1 MKKKINKIFMLF
13 ITIFSIVICGI
24 NQNNVCAADS
34 KVENAINWAIRIA
47 NDNSHG
53 YSQSTR
59 WGPHYDC
66 SSFVYS
72 AFYNAGFNLPKNSGY
87 TQTMVR
93 DFTNAG
99 FSWITWDKIG
109 NVNNLQRG
117 DILLNNSNI
126 SSKQHTEIY
135 LGNGQNVGA
144 HSPSKGISVSGYYN
158 HPWLGVLR
166 YKSGP
171 SINKLSGP
179 INLGNSFSARIKN
192 SGSSKY
198 VSQIGNDVRLQSLG
212 NDKLGT
218 QIWKFN
224 RNGDGSYT
232 IKSSVKDKLCMDVY
246 QALDTNGTNVQL
258 YSNESHSNQK
268 WFILKHSNGSY
279 VLRPANSSS
288 RVLDIDR
295 GVWNEGQNIQ
305 LWEYSDLSSQTFWIE
320 KCGNVENLG
329 DEFKAIINNTKLW
342 KPLWVQDSGNI
353 VLGREE
359 RQSYDRIL
367 WHFYRN
373 SETGAYVIYSYLNS
387 KCLDVFDA
395 SDADGA
401 KVQAYDQN
409 GTTAQQWY
417 IMSRDD
423 GSLYLKA
430 ACSSKNLS
438 LENFSGVDGTPI
450 NMSSNLNTEQQ
461 KFSIYKL
468 DYSRDKSEYNI
479 ITSKNQ
485 ININEKANITI
496 TDTHYVVSYKLY
508 IIDPNGKETV
518 IDNKCNPTYTFTG
531 LKTGTYTIFAEIK
544 SPVSTYIGSKTKK
557 CVKITVVNPTV
568 PVTSVS
574 LNKTTLSLNKGS
586 TTTLAAAVNPSN
598 ASNKTL
604 TWTTSNTNIA
614 TVDSNG
620 KVTAKGAG
628 SATITVKTN
637 NGKTATCKVTVTNP
651 TVAVTIV
658 SLNKT
663 ALSLVKGSST
673 TLSATVNPSNASNKI
688 LTWTTSNTNVATV
701 DSNGKVTAKGAGN
714 ATITVKTNNGKTAT
728 CKVTVTNPIVAV
740 TSVTLNKASF
750 SLVKGSSTTLSATV
764 NPSNASNKT
773 LTWSTNNS
781 SVATVDSNG
790 KITANETGSATITVK
805 TNNGKTATCKV
816 TVTNPIVA
824 VTSVT
829 LNKASFSLVKGSS
842 TTLSATVNPS
852 NATNKTLTWT
862 SSNSSIATV
871 DQNGKITAINGG
883 TAVISVKTSNGLI
896 ATCSV
901 TIPYT
906 ITYNLN
912 GGKNH
917 NSNPNTYY
925 GENMTL
931 KNPKKKGYIFSGWY
945 SDKKLKNK
953 VMNFNNKDI
962 TLYARW
968 TKVSVNKVKTPILTN
983 INNQKLKI
991 TFEAINK
998 AKGYQVEYSTNKH
1011 FNTSTIKTLKQR
1023 SITFKI
1029 KKGKTYYVRVRAYKL
1044 DSTGSKVYG
1053 KWSTI
1058 KVTKISK

>member
-1 MKKKINKIFMLF
+1 MKKKIKRICVFF
-13 ITIFSIVICGI
+13 VTIFSIIVCGI
-24 NQNNVCAADS
+24 NKNNIYAADS

-72 AFYNAGFNLPKNSGY
+72 AFYNAGFSLPKNSGY
-87 TQTMVR
+87 TQTMVK

-109 NVNNLQRG
+109 SMNNLQRG

-166 YKSGP
+166 YKNSP

-198 VSQIGNDVRLQSLG
+198 VSQIGDDVRLQSLG

-218 QIWKFN
+218 QIWKFS
-224 RNGDGSYT
+224 RNSDGSYT
-232 IKSSVKDKLCMDVY
+232 IKSSVKDTLCIDVN
-246 QALDTNGTNVQL
+246 QALDTNGANVHL
-258 YSNESHSNQK
+258 YSNKSHTNQK

-305 LWEYSDLSSQTFWIE
+305 LWTYGDLSSQTFWIE

-329 DEFKAIINNTKLW
+329 DEFKAIINNYQLW
-342 KPLWVQDSGNI
+342 KPLWVQDSGNV

-359 RQSYDRIL
+359 MKNYHRIL
-367 WHFYRN
+367 FHFYRN
-373 SETGAYVIYSYLNS
+373 SETGTYTIYSYLNG

-401 KVQAYDQN
+401 KVQVYNQN

-417 IMSRDD
+417 IMSRND

-468 DYSRDKSEYNI
+468 DPSRDKTKYNI

-496 TDTHYVVSYKLY
+496 TDTHYVVSYKLH
-508 IIDPNGKETV
+508 IINPNGKETV

-531 LKTGTYTIFAEIK
+531 SKTGTYTIFAEIK
-544 SPVSTYIGSKTKK
+544 SPVSTYIGSKTVK
-557 CVKITVVNPTV
+557 CVKITVTNPTIA
-568 PVTSVS
+568 VTSIS
-574 LNKTTLSLNKGS
+574 LNKTTLSLVKGNS
-586 TTTLAAAVNPSN
+586 TTLTATINPSN
-598 ASNKTL
+598 VTNKAL
-604 TWTTSNTNIA
+604 TWTTSNSSVA

-620 KVTAKGAG
+620 KVIAKGAG
-628 SATITVKTN
+628 TATITVKTN

-651 TVAVTIV
+651 TVAATSIT
-658 SLNKT
+658 LNKT
-663 ALSLVKGSST
+663 VLSLMKGTST
-673 TLSATVNPSNASNKI
+673 TLTATINPNNATNKA
-688 LTWTTSNTNVATV
+688 LTWTTSNSSVATV
-701 DSNGKVTAKGAGN
+701 DSNGKITAKGAGTT
-714 ATITVKTNNGKTAT
+714 TITVKTNNGKTAT
-728 CKVTVTNPIVAV
+728 CKVTVINPTVAV
-740 TSVTLNKASF
+740 TSVTLSKT
-750 SLVKGSSTTLSATV
+750 SLSLIKGNSTTLCT
-764 NPSNASNKT
+764 
-773 LTWSTNNS
+773 
-781 SVATVDSNG
+781 
-790 KITANETGSATITVK
+790 
-805 TNNGKTATCKV
+805 
-816 TVTNPIVA
+816 
-824 VTSVT
+824 
-829 LNKASFSLVKGSS
+829 
-842 TTLSATVNPS
+842 TVNPS
-852 NATNKTLTWT
+852 NATNKTLTWS
-862 SSNSSIATV
+862 SSNSSVVTV
-871 DQNGKITAINGG
+871 DQNGKVTAINGG
-883 TAVISVKTSNGLI
+883 TAIITVKTSNGLI
-896 ATCSV
+896 ATCSI

-917 NSNPNTYY
+917 NSNPKTYY
-925 GENMTL
+925 GENLTL
-931 KNPKKKGYIFSGWY
+931 KSPKKKGYIFNGWY
-945 SDKKLKNK
+945 SDNKFKNKVTSLKNK
-953 VMNFNNKDI
+953 DI
-962 TLYARW
+962 ILYAKW
-968 TKVSVNKVKTPILTN
+968 TKINVNKVKTLVLTN

-991 TFEAINK
+991 TYGAISE
-998 AKGYQVEYSTNKH
+998 AKGYQVEYSTNKR
-1011 FNTSTIKTLKQR
+1011 FSTSTIKTLKKQ

-1053 KWSTI
+1053 KWSVIKTI
-1058 KVTKISK
+1058 KIPKQ

>member
-1 MKKKINKIFMLF
+1 MKKKIKRICIFF
-13 ITIFSIVICGI
+13 VTIFSIIVCGI
-24 NQNNVCAADS
+24 NKNNIYAADS

-72 AFYNAGFNLPKNSGY
+72 AFYNAGFNLPRNSGY

-109 NVNNLQRG
+109 NMNNLQRG

-135 LGNGQNVGA
+135 LGSGKNVGA

-166 YKSGP
+166 YKKNSP
-171 SINKLSGP
+171 SINELSGP

-192 SGSSKY
+192 TESSKLI
-198 VSQIGNDVRLQSLG
+198 STIGNDVKLESLG
-212 NDKLGT
+212 NNKLGT

-224 RNGDGSYT
+224 RNSDGSYT
-232 IKSSVKDKLCMDVY
+232 IKSSVKNTLCIDVN
-246 QALDTNGTNVQL
+246 QASDSNGANVYLYTNG
-258 YSNESHSNQK
+258 YYSNQK
-268 WFILKHSNGSY
+268 WFILKHPDGSY
-279 VLRPANSSS
+279 VFRPANSSS
-288 RVLDIDR
+288 RVLDID
-295 GVWNEGQNIQ
+295 GGIFDEGRNIQ
-305 LWEYSDLSSQTFWIE
+305 LWEYNGSSAQKFWID

-329 DEFKAIINNTKLW
+329 DEFKAIINNTELW
-342 KPLWVQDSGNI
+342 KPIWQQDSGNI

-359 RQSYDRIL
+359 TKNYHRIL

-373 SETGAYVIYSYLNS
+373 SETGAYVIYSYLNG
-387 KCLDVFDA
+387 KCLDVFNA
-395 SDADGA
+395 SNEDGA
-401 KVQAYDQN
+401 RVNAWEQN
-409 GTTAQQWY
+409 GSDAQQWY

-468 DYSRDKSEYNI
+468 ELPRDKSEYTI
-479 ITSKNQ
+479 STSKTQ
-485 ININEKANITI
+485 ININEK
-496 TDTHYVVSYKLY
+496 TDIIINDTRYVVSYKLH
-508 IIDPNGKETV
+508 IIDPSGKETI
-518 IDNKCNPTYTFTG
+518 IDNKCNPVYTFTG
-531 LKTGTYTIFAEIK
+531 LKTGIYTIYAEIK
-544 SPVSTYIGSKTKK
+544 SPVSTYIGSKTEK
-557 CVKITVVNPTV
+557 CVKITVTNPTV
-568 PVTSVS
+568 AVTSVS
-574 LNKTTLSLNKGS
+574 LNKTSLSLVKGNS
-586 TTTLAAAVNPSN
+586 TTLTATINPSN

-604 TWTTSNTNIA
+604 TWTTSNSSVA

-628 SATITVKTN
+628 TATITVKTN
-637 NGKTATCKVTVTNP
+637 NGKTATCKVTVINP
-651 TVAVTIV
+651 TVAVTSV

-663 ALSLVKGSST
+663 SLSLVKGNST
-673 TLSATVNPSNASNKI
+673 TLTATVNPSNA
-688 LTWTTSNTNVATV
+688 T
-701 DSNGKVTAKGAGN
+701 
-714 ATITVKTNNGKTAT
+714 
-728 CKVTVTNPIVAV
+728 
-740 TSVTLNKASF
+740 NKA
-750 SLVKGSSTTLSATV
+750 
-764 NPSNASNKT
+764 
-773 LTWSTNNS
+773 LTWSTSNS

-790 KITANETGSATITVK
+790 KITAKGAGTATITVK
-805 TNNGKTATCKV
+805 T
-816 TVTNPIVA
+816 
-824 VTSVT
+824 
-829 LNKASFSLVKGSS
+829 
-842 TTLSATVNPS
+842 S
-852 NATNKTLTWT
+852 NE
-862 SSNSSIATV
+862 
-871 DQNGKITAINGG
+871 
-883 TAVISVKTSNGLI
+883 LI
-896 ATCSV
+896 ATCSII
-901 TIPYT
+901 IPYT

-925 GENMTL
+925 GKNMTL
-931 KNPKKKGYIFSGWY
+931 KNPKKKGYTFSGWY
-945 SDKKLKNK
+945 SDKKFKNK
-953 VMNFNNKDI
+953 VMNFSNRDI

-968 TKVSVNKVKTPILTN
+968 TKVSVNKVKTVALTN

-991 TFEAINK
+991 TYGAING
-998 AKGYQVEYSTNKH
+998 AKGYQVEYSTNKR
-1011 FNTSTIKTLKQR
+1011 FNTSTIKTLKKQ
-1023 SITFKI
+1023 SITFKT

-1053 KWSTI
+1053 KWSVIKTI
-1058 KVTKISK
+1058 KIPKQ